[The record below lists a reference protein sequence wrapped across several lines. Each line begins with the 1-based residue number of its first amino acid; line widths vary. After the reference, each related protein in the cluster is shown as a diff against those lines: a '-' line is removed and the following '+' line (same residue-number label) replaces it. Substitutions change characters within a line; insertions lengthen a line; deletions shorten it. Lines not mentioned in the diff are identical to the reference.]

1 MVRIFKCTDAAQDVL
16 DCVLVEGITGISGGR
31 VSARRLLSQVHDL
44 AEAAGHEH
52 VIAHSTYNHPDTEL
66 AYIYDNNF
74 YDRNQ
79 AMAKVITA
87 YDLTLANE
95 TAD

>member
-16 DCVLVEGITGISGGR
+16 NCVLMEGITGISGGR
-31 VSARRLLSQVHDL
+31 VSTRRLLSQVHDL
-44 AEAAGHEH
+44 AEVARHEH

-74 YDRNQ
+74 YDSNQ
-79 AMAKVITA
+79 AMAKVIAA
-87 YDLTLANE
+87 YDLALANE
-95 TAD
+95 TTD